1 MFYRDVNTNG
11 RSSRGSNAFAFL
23 MALVLFRVF
32 RGITEQK
39 ATGLGTVHPFIRPFA
54 ERFLRRM
61 MARRGIN
68 P

>member
-1 MFYRDVNTNG
+1 MRVL
-11 RSSRGSNAFAFL
+11 SAVLIAFAFL

-39 ATGLGTVHPFIRPFA
+39 ATGLGAVHPFIRPFA

-61 MARRGIN
+61 FARRGIY